1 MGNKDYS
8 VNDLDVSG
16 LQKYLGNQVG
26 ENYNI
31 VRNYKT
37 MCELLNEVPM
47 DGNSRKAQVN
57 RWKRYFDFHKDNQKF
72 IIDEIYDEPF
82 ATDDARKR
90 REGLYVKYIEL
101 LLLEFLS
108 RQQDYKVTVGNKE
121 NVSYPRYD

>member
-57 RWKRYFDFHKDNQKF
+57 RWKRYFDFHKDNQKL
-72 IIDEIYDEPF
+72 D
-82 ATDDARKR
+82 RKS
-90 REGLYVKYIEL
+90 V
-101 LLLEFLS
+101 
-108 RQQDYKVTVGNKE
+108 V
-121 NVSYPRYD
+121 